1 MTRGQKQSASGVSDH
16 TCADKHD
23 VILAVLCL
31 HPVHHNLSQLVR
43 SVGLHEHGPAQG
55 GIHGPP
61 HQRVVTGKLQHR
73 VGEILGAAKLSA
85 GLIGDFTRA
94 LRRRRAEG
102 VSKILTPFVV
112 KMLAD

>member
-1 MTRGQKQSASGVSDH
+1 MTCGQKQSASGVSDH

-23 VILAVLCL
+23 VIHAVLCL
-31 HPVHHNLSQLVR
+31 HPVHHDLSQLVR
-43 SVGLHEHGPAQG
+43 SVGLQEHGPAQG

-94 LRRRRAEG
+94 LKRRG
-102 VSKILTPFVV
+102 
-112 KMLAD
+112 ADGSVRF